1 MIGIIITTSIAL
13 ILGLIIV
20 FIDSITD
27 SKNKESEYLEL
38 LPGYN
43 CGACGFGSCSGM
55 AHKMCE
61 NINNYKRCKPLN
73 GEKLIKMEEYIEKN
87 SKYQDY

>member
-13 ILGLIIV
+13 TLGLIIV
-20 FIDSITD
+20 FIDSITEVN
-27 SKNKESEYLEL
+27 NKENEYLKL

-61 NINNYKRCKPLN
+61 DINNYKRCKPLK
-73 GEKLIKMEEYIEKN
+73 GEKLIKMEEYIKN
-87 SKYQDY
+87 TNFN

>member
-13 ILGLIIV
+13 LLGLIIV
-20 FIDSITD
+20 FIDNITEVN
-27 SKNKESEYLEL
+27 NKENEYLKL

-55 AHKMCE
+55 AHQMCE
-61 NINNYKRCKPLN
+61 NINNYKRCKPLK
-73 GEKLIKMEEYIEKN
+73 GEKLIRMEEYIAKN
-87 SKYQDY
+87 NRKC

>member
-20 FIDSITD
+20 FIDSITEVN
-27 SKNKESEYLEL
+27 NKENEYLKL

-61 NINNYKRCKPLN
+61 DINNYKRCKPLK
-73 GEKLIKMEEYIEKN
+73 GEKLIKMEEYIKN
-87 SKYQDY
+87 TNFN